1 MYTLIAMVTYTFTCC
16 ILNIEKPYELFSDPH
31 LSQLA
36 VALQVYSS
44 DLNESGL
51 DRQTTLNHIKGRIK
65 THIQKKLEEGLSKET
80 ITKQLT
86 DLTMNALIPM
96 DINDW
101 CYDKLDEIAKELNHN
116 NCIDEPITLDDDN
129 PATTE
134 PLPPLFSKDT
144 VYHAS
149 LCALFV
155 SQSQLDLSMYGHSFD
170 QISLSVSDQ
179 NKLLVANQGNIVYT
193 SFHCNSDEYTGHII
207 ESKLYKTITF
217 FFH

>member
-1 MYTLIAMVTYTFTCC
+1 MYTLTAMVTHTFTCC
-16 ILNIEKPYELFSDPH
+16 IPNIEQPYELFSDPH

-36 VALQVYSS
+36 VTLQVYSS
-44 DLNESGL
+44 DLNKSGF
-51 DRQTTLNHIKGRIK
+51 DNVATLNNIKSHIKS
-65 THIQKKLEEGLSKET
+65 HIRKKLEEGLSKET
-80 ITKQLT
+80 ITKQLN

-101 CYDKLDEIAKELNHN
+101 CYDKLDEIAKELNHSS
-116 NCIDEPITLDDDN
+116 CIDEPITLDDDN
-129 PATTE
+129 IATTE

-170 QISLSVSDQ
+170 QISLSVSCQ
-179 NKLLVANQGNIVYT
+179 NKLLIANQGNIVYT
-193 SFHCNSDEYTGHII
+193 SFQWDYDEDMGDIINS
-207 ESKLYKTITF
+207 K
-217 FFH
+217 

>member
-1 MYTLIAMVTYTFTCC
+1 MYALIAMVTHTFTCC
-16 ILNIEKPYELFSDPH
+16 IPNIEEPYELFSDPH

-36 VALQVYSS
+36 TALQVYSS

-80 ITKQLT
+80 ILKQLN

-116 NCIDEPITLDDDN
+116 SCIDEPITLDDDN
-129 PATTE
+129 IATTE

-170 QISLSVSDQ
+170 QISMSVSHQ
-179 NKLLVANQGNIVYT
+179 NKLLIANQGNIVYT
-193 SFHCNSDEYTGHII
+193 SFQCDNDEDMGGILQ
-207 ESKLYKTITF
+207 SK
-217 FFH
+217 

>member
-1 MYTLIAMVTYTFTCC
+1 MYTLVAMVIHIFTCC
-16 ILNIEKPYELFSDPH
+16 IPNIEQPYELFSDPH

-65 THIQKKLEEGLSKET
+65 THIQKKLEEGLSKEA
-80 ITKQLT
+80 IIKQLN

-116 NCIDEPITLDDDN
+116 SCTDEPITLDDDN

-155 SQSQLDLSMYGHSFD
+155 SQSQLDLSMYGHTFD
-170 QISLSVSDQ
+170 QMSLSVSDQ
-179 NKLLVANQGNIVYT
+179 NKLLIANQGNIVYT
-193 SFHCNSDEYTGHII
+193 SFQFDLDMPYKLN
-207 ESKLYKTITF
+207 SKLYET
-217 FFH
+217 